1 MILLVVSRDYARGAR
16 ALRLTDFPA
25 PRFRAGLLVGGTMI
39 LDNAVDFSDGY
50 CAAELAIKEW
60 DKAASAAF

>member
-1 MILLVVSRDYARGAR
+1 MILLVVSQDYARGAR

-50 CAAELAIKEW
+50 CAELAIEEW

>member
-1 MILLVVSRDYARGAR
+1 
-16 ALRLTDFPA
+16 
-25 PRFRAGLLVGGTMI
+25 MI

-50 CAAELAIKEW
+50 CAELAIKEW